1 MPGLM
6 MGTGVS
12 MSDLARNLAGPADRM
27 VVDKTG
33 LTGSWDLDLKY
44 VMDQPT
50 PNIPG
55 LPLPPA
61 DGVPLFTAL
70 QEQLGLRLEPQ
81 RALVEVLVIVSIE
94 RPTEN

>member
-1 MPGLM
+1 

-12 MSDLARNLAGPADRM
+12 MADLARNLAGPADRM

-33 LTGSWDLDLKY
+33 LTGAWDFDLRFVLDG
-44 VMDQPT
+44 PA

-55 LPLPPA
+55 LPPPPA
-61 DGVPLFTAL
+61 DAPALFTAL

-81 RALVEVLVIVSIE
+81 RTPVEVLAITSIE
-94 RPTEN
+94 RPTED

>member
-6 MGTGVS
+6 MGAGVS
-12 MSDLARNLAGPADRM
+12 MADLARNLATPADRM
-27 VVDKTG
+27 VIDRTG

-44 VMDQPT
+44 VTTPPT
-50 PNIPG
+50 SDAPG
-55 LPLPPA
+55 LPRAP
-61 DGVPLFTAL
+61 DGDASLFTAL

-81 RALVEVLVIVSIE
+81 RAPVEVLVITSIE